1 MRKAREEEEKK
12 GYWPKIHQDNFYPA
26 NNLLKLELIS
36 QFISSKQ
43 KLSGVYIL
51 FTKNL
56 KEADIIN
63 KEIILTIIVKRLESN
78 KKCSQNWEN
87 IILWE
92 IYSPENNWKEPRE
105 FIDYTIKFIIIF
117 SDVLVNSYD
126 RY

>member
-78 KKCSQNWEN
+78 KKCSKNWEN

-92 IYSPENNWKEPRE
+92 IYSPEKNW
-105 FIDYTIKFIIIF
+105 
-117 SDVLVNSYD
+117 
-126 RY
+126 